1 MVRIAPSLMC
11 ANYLNLERDII
22 EMERAKVDLF
32 HIDIM
37 DGHFVKNLSM
47 NLDMVY
53 QLKSITHTPM
63 DIHLMVSD
71 PESYIPKLEELG
83 IENACF
89 HIEAT
94 NNPIR
99 LVRELKKKGIK
110 AAGIALNPVTGLD
123 TLSYLIEEVDFIHLM
138 TVEPGFAGQSFIP
151 SMYQKIEKLDRMRK
165 DLGLQFLIEIDGG
178 VDPKIGGK
186 CIEKGADI
194 LVIGPLCIFNKNGN
208 LYDDCTKLND
218 SWNG

>member
-1 MVRIAPSLMC
+1 MVKIAPSLMC
-11 ANYLNLERDII
+11 ANYLNLEKDII
-22 EMERAKVDLF
+22 DMDRAKVDLF

-63 DIHLMVSD
+63 DIHLMVND

-83 IENACF
+83 IENVCF

-94 NNPIR
+94 HNPIR

-110 AAGIALNPVTGLD
+110 AGIALNPTTSLD
-123 TLSYLIEEVDFIHLM
+123 PLSYFIEVVDFIHLM

-151 SMYQKIEKLDRMRK
+151 SMYTKIEELNHMRK
-165 DLGLQFLIEIDGG
+165 NFGLQFLIEVDGG
-178 VDPKIGGK
+178 IDQKAGRK
-186 CIEKGADI
+186 CMEKGADI
-194 LVIGPLCIFNKNGN
+194 LVAGVLCLFSKDGN
-208 LYDDCTKLND
+208 LYEECSKLKEG
-218 SWNG
+218 WK